1 MPHPDNG
8 IRGGGGIRV
17 DLSKAS
23 VSNGG
28 AHMESDTEVSYDKAG
43 TFFPTVKVFSERK
56 GDRETPYTCIPNLG
70 KMRIV
75 VSE

>member
-1 MPHPDNG
+1 MVN
-8 IRGGGGIRV
+8 
-17 DLSKAS
+17 S
-23 VSNGG
+23 VSGKTFFRSG
-28 AHMESDTEVSYDKAG
+28 KAIQKHKTG

-56 GDRETPYTCIPNLG
+56 GDRETPYTCFPNLG